1 MSRSSIPP
9 RPRLSLPLLSRDPP
23 SPIAAEGSHARVRAR
38 LAVPAEDQ
46 GCCVRGSR
54 RRRRQHSSSSASS
67 RRWLLTPRLLAAGR
81 PAEPDT
87 LRGSP
92 LSTLPETSLRSSSG
106 RGAVGACAEP
116 PPPRPRPASPRATA
130 ARYRRRRCACCSS
143 PSPLQC
149 EGLEDGRLAE
159 LRG

>member
-1 MSRSSIPP
+1 MYRSGIPP
-9 RPRLSLPLLSRDPP
+9 RPRLSLLPFRDPP
-23 SPIAAEGSHARVRAR
+23 SRGTAEGSHARARAR
-38 LAVPAEDQ
+38 PAVTAENWERRAEEQPPLLPPRAQPLRSLPPLGSQPRGCGRAAGPGALHSLLLAAVPA
-46 GCCVRGSR
+46 
-54 RRRRQHSSSSASS
+54 SSH
-67 RRWLLTPRLLAAGR
+67 
-81 PAEPDT
+81 
-87 LRGSP
+87 
-92 LSTLPETSLRSSSG
+92 RSSSG

-130 ARYRRRRCACCSS
+130 TRYRRRRRRCACCSS